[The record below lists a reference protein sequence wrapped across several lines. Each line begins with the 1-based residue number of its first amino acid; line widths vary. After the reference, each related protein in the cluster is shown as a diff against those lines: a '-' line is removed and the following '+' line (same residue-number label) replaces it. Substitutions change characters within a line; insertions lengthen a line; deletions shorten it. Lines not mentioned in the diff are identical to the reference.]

1 MGRKAFV
8 DKSISKTS
16 IREIKREYRQ
26 YIEAYDRL
34 TFIEDLYDGKNVKE
48 ASKLNNITVQTG
60 HNWLKEWNESGLDS
74 LFRKKGSG
82 RKPKLDAKNKE
93 KLKKIILEK
102 DLTSVRQIKHE
113 LKEVF
118 DVEYSERHI
127 RRLMKELG
135 FGYGKPYVI
144 PLEAPNDAEEQLKKN
159 TRGLNLSEIIFA
171 FKDQTAV
178 QNKDN
183 TSRLYY
189 LLGTKNVRVKDTTKL
204 KINGNGFQSPNGNSL
219 ILFQPNTK
227 TYEEIRALIQFR
239 MINCQNKEIIEEL
252 KNILSDKNLDEQHLY
267 DKLKEENS
275 LENLINDKAY
285 DLKNFN
291 LFFCIF

>member
-8 DKSISKTS
+8 DKSISKTT

-34 TFIEDLYDGKNVKE
+34 TFIEDLYDEKTVKE

-60 HNWLKEWNESGLDS
+60 HNWLKEWNEPGLDS

-82 RKPKLDAKNKE
+82 RKPKLNAEDKE

-113 LKEVF
+113 LKEEF
-118 DVEYSERHI
+118 GVEYSERHI

-144 PLEAPNDAEEQLKKN
+144 PLEAPEDAEEQLKKTHN
-159 TRGLNLSEIIFA
+159 A
-171 FKDQTAV
+171 
-178 QNKDN
+178 
-183 TSRLYY
+183 
-189 LLGTKNVRVKDTTKL
+189 
-204 KINGNGFQSPNGNSL
+204 
-219 ILFQPNTK
+219 
-227 TYEEIRALIQFR
+227 
-239 MINCQNKEIIEEL
+239 
-252 KNILSDKNLDEQHLY
+252 
-267 DKLKEENS
+267 
-275 LENLINDKAY
+275 
-285 DLKNFN
+285 
-291 LFFCIF
+291 